1 MLTYMAKGSG
11 LAHGHYF
18 REYPASIDGEE
29 YHPSARLDPAFPNIS
44 SKNLDIEYYQQDK
57 P

>member
-1 MLTYMAKGSG
+1 MAKGSG